1 MAQQFSGQ
9 AGRLLLC
16 TGRRRVGL
24 EDLGGRLRSGDDD
37 LGLLCVEAGCGEAAF
52 ALPFRFRGRW
62 IVLRFGRVDHHGL
75 GFGVVGHQGVAFGA
89 YFAGIGGPLT
99 GRFGRGF
106 TGGAV
111 WLGCVGHIW
120 SLAIQPSVGPIVELV
135 RPARTMDPMT
145 PMGDLLGPEPIL
157 LPRDGEA
164 EAKLLANESPGIVA
178 AAHPS
183 AAVAWAALAEAV
195 LASNEAS
202 DRAVTA
208 YAYARTGYHRGL
220 DQLRRHGWK
229 GFGPVPYSHEP
240 NRGFLRCVAALAR
253 AADAIGESDEYGRCL
268 DLLDD
273 CDPAARP
280 ALGL

>member
-1 MAQQFSGQ
+1 
-9 AGRLLLC
+9 
-16 TGRRRVGL
+16 
-24 EDLGGRLRSGDDD
+24 
-37 LGLLCVEAGCGEAAF
+37 
-52 ALPFRFRGRW
+52 
-62 IVLRFGRVDHHGL
+62 
-75 GFGVVGHQGVAFGA
+75 
-89 YFAGIGGPLT
+89 
-99 GRFGRGF
+99 
-106 TGGAV
+106 
-111 WLGCVGHIW
+111 
-120 SLAIQPSVGPIVELV
+120 
-135 RPARTMDPMT
+135 MT